1 MWGRRRGSTGYGGV
15 HTPGHFQ
22 GDCAGVILILRRDRG
37 ASQPVR
43 RVFHMS
49 LIKVTAEELH
59 SLSSNVATGSNS
71 IQDQLARMQGEVLGV
86 VGGEWQGAAS
96 GQFHA
101 LWDEW
106 QRSAAGLKDALDGIS
121 RLLNNAGTQYQSTE
135 DAIRSSMS

>member
-1 MWGRRRGSTGYGGV
+1 
-15 HTPGHFQ
+15 
-22 GDCAGVILILRRDRG
+22 
-37 ASQPVR
+37 
-43 RVFHMS
+43 MS
-49 LIKVTAEELH
+49 LIKVTSEELH
-59 SLSSNVATGSNS
+59 TLSANVQTGSTS
-71 IQDQLARMQGEVLGV
+71 IQDQLGRMQSQVLGV

-96 GQFHA
+96 SQFNT